1 MKLKNSPFLVKSMF
15 GNKNNS
21 LLIFGLLF
29 VLFFS
34 PFLLAQSSDTTT
46 SSRVLNPLESAAHR
60 TGDFLQ
66 SLVLAIVGF
75 LLFFI
80 VAPFLMY
87 KSEFQRTLQNFTK
100 YLSADSSSPANGNV
114 YLFGPASLKGSNT
127 HPMLGKTNCIYY
139 DYVKEKLVIT
149 QKVVCGSEA
158 EGENVE
164 KISPAPDKCRK
175 VIVTENGQD
184 VEKTVCEKC
193 WNANVKEWQ
202 KDDENLST
210 PSFKIGQNSITPN
223 EKTKY
228 YGDIQNKEN
237 SLQKGGTTYRE
248 KISYLELTDGNF
260 LAARNATKGV
270 MSKGEPFVV
279 SSKDFESTKALIAA
293 EQNSWILVLKVLGF
307 ISFLLGMYLILNP
320 IPSLINILGAIPLL
334 GGIFSGLAGITGGLI
349 LILSLVVAIVMTII
363 LTVVFKV
370 LRAITDNIF
379 AVIGITIVIGL
390 ILMFV
395 LGKIH

>member
-1 MKLKNSPFLVKSMF
+1 M
-15 GNKNNS
+15 
-21 LLIFGLLF
+21 LF
-29 VLFFS
+29 RS
-34 PFLLAQSSDTTT
+34 
-46 SSRVLNPLESAAHR
+46 
-60 TGDFLQ
+60 
-66 SLVLAIVGF
+66 
-75 LLFFI
+75 
-80 VAPFLMY
+80 
-87 KSEFQRTLQNFTK
+87 
-100 YLSADSSSPANGNV
+100 
-114 YLFGPASLKGSNT
+114 
-127 HPMLGKTNCIYY
+127 
-139 DYVKEKLVIT
+139 
-149 QKVVCGSEA
+149 
-158 EGENVE
+158 
-164 KISPAPDKCRK
+164 
-175 VIVTENGQD
+175 
-184 VEKTVCEKC
+184 
-193 WNANVKEWQ
+193 
-202 KDDENLST
+202 ENLST

-260 LAARNATKGV
+260 LAAGNATKGV

-349 LILSLVVAIVMTII
+349 LILSLVVAVVMTIL